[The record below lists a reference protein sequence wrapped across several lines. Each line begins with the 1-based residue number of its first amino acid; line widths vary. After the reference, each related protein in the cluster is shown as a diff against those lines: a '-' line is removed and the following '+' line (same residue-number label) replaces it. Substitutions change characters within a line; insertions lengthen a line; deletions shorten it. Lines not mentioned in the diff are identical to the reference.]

1 MDFDSFSKNICL
13 ELEKDGK
20 VKDVSSHFSKCG
32 DDVERCS
39 FVLDL
44 DIVKSHLSDR
54 LNLLKMKA
62 SEPGKS
68 DEESERHRI
77 EGNKLFT
84 RKQNELAMNSYNKSA
99 LLASSNEPLALAYA
113 NRSAVL
119 HDLGDWLHCLRDIEL
134 ALKAGYPAHLQHK
147 LYERRG
153 NCWLRLGEKSQALQ
167 SFKLAKDSA
176 PADKLTTISTKLE
189 SLLNDKDLI
198 IKSDIPIDELIQNNR
213 PKLPDLN
220 GPKNGILPSA
230 STSIRMVYTA
240 ERGRCLVATQV
251 LEPGIF

>member
-1 MDFDSFSKNICL
+1 MDFDSFSKNICQG
-13 ELEKDGK
+13 LEKDGK
-20 VKDVSSHFSKCG
+20 VRDVSSLFSKCG
-32 DDVERCS
+32 DDAQRCS

-54 LNLLKMKA
+54 LNHLKVKA

-77 EGNKLFT
+77 EGNKLYMK
-84 RKQNELAMNSYNKSA
+84 KQNELAMISYNKSA
-99 LLASSNEPLALAYA
+99 LLASSNELLALAYA

-119 HDLGDWLHCLRDIEL
+119 HDLGDWLHCLRDIDL

-153 NCWLRLGEKSQALQ
+153 NCWLQLGEKNQALE

-176 PADKLTTISTKLE
+176 PADKLAIISTKLE

-198 IKSDIPIDELIQNNR
+198 IKSDIKIDELIQTNR

-230 STSIRMVYTA
+230 SSSIRMVNTA